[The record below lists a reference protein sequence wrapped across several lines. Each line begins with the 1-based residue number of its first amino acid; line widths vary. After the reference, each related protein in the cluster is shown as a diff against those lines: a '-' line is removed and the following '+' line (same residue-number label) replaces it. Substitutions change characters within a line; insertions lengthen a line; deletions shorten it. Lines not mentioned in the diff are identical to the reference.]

1 VTRGGE
7 PGNSAFHRGS
17 LNSWPTGLV
26 RAAKWAGAGP
36 GVVLA
41 LALLLRMP
49 ALNGGQIDYDEG
61 VYWQSLRSM
70 AAGHPLFSQV
80 YSSQPPAF
88 LLLIFPF
95 YWVVGRSLVGARV
108 AVLFVFLV
116 GLVAAYRLVSQLSS
130 RAAGTVAMAV
140 LAADPVCF
148 RGSVVLQADIPAM
161 GFALIGLALAVE
173 AGGRTR
179 QAGGRAVAAG
189 VALSTGF
196 LVKPLAAAAG
206 PAVMVA
212 LGSLPLLRRE
222 RFRRYILAAAGGLAA
237 AAVILLPFLSVWR
250 PLWEQT
256 VGLHFV
262 ARSAQIGGLDAQS
275 VLLEVPV
282 LILGTAGLL
291 LAVRHA
297 PRFALVAGAWA
308 AAAALMLAIQRPL
321 WPHHLVALTVPLA
334 LLAGGLAE
342 LRFLGRKVSL
352 LKGLAALLVL
362 AGSLGSALYVRQR
375 QLSDD
380 SLRPAVARLQAA
392 TGPAD
397 LIVTDDQ
404 YLVALAGRDTP
415 PQLVDASLVR
425 INSGE
430 LTAAQVE
437 LIAERSGARAVL
449 LGGGRLSELPA
460 VEDWARTHYR
470 VREQLDSRSVLYFS
484 PVGS

>member
-1 VTRGGE
+1 VSRGGE
-7 PGNSAFHRGS
+7 PGNSALHRGL
-17 LNSWPTGLV
+17 LNPVPTRLV
-26 RAAKWAGAGP
+26 WAAKWAGAGP
-36 GVVLA
+36 AAVLA

-49 ALNGGQIDYDEG
+49 AINGGQIDYDEG

-95 YWVVGRSLVGARV
+95 YWVLGQSLAGARV
-108 AVLFVFLV
+108 AVLFVFLA
-116 GLVAAYRLVSQLSS
+116 GLLAAYRLVSKLSS
-130 RAAGTVAMAV
+130 RAAGMIAIAV
-140 LAADPVCF
+140 LAADPICF
-148 RGSVVLQADIPAM
+148 RESIVLQADLPAM
-161 GFALIGLALAVE
+161 GLALIGLALAVE
-173 AGGRTR
+173 ASGRTR
-179 QAGGRAVAAG
+179 QVGGRAVAAG

-212 LGSLPLLRRE
+212 LGSLPVLRRE
-222 RFRRYILAAAGGLAA
+222 RFRGYTLATAGGLAA
-237 AAVILLPFLSVWR
+237 AVVILLPFLSVWR
-250 PLWEQT
+250 PLWDQT

-262 ARSAQIGGLDAQS
+262 ARGAQIGGLDVQS

-282 LILGTAGLL
+282 VILGTAGLL
-291 LAVRHA
+291 VALLHA
-297 PRFALVAGAWA
+297 PRLALVVGAWG

-342 LRFLGRKVSL
+342 LPFGGRKLSL
-352 LKGLAALLVL
+352 VRGLAALLVL
-362 AGSLGSALYVRQR
+362 AGSLGSALYVHQ
-375 QLSDD
+375 QQFSDD

-392 TGPAD
+392 TRPAD
-397 LIVTDDQ
+397 LVVTDDQ

-415 PQLVDASLVR
+415 PQLVDTSLVR

-460 VEDWARTHYR
+460 LENWARTHYR
-470 VREQLDSRSVLYFS
+470 VREQLDSRRVLYFN
-484 PVGS
+484 PAG

>member
-1 VTRGGE
+1 VSRSGE
-7 PGNSAFHRGS
+7 PRSSPHHRGS
-17 LNSWPTGLV
+17 LNSLPTGQ
-26 RAAKWAGAGP
+26 WAVAGP
-36 GVVLA
+36 AAVLA

-49 ALNGGQIDYDEG
+49 AINGGQIDYDEG

-95 YWVVGRSLVGARV
+95 YRVLGQSLVGARV

-116 GLVAAYRLVSQLSS
+116 GLAAAYRLVSQLSR
-130 RAAGTVAMAV
+130 RAAGMIAISV

-148 RGSVVLQADIPAM
+148 RESVVLQADLPAM

-173 AGGRTR
+173 ATGRSR
-179 QAGGRAVAAG
+179 QVGGRAMAAG
-189 VALSTGF
+189 VALTTGF
-196 LVKPLAAAAG
+196 LVKPLAAASG

-212 LGSLPLLRRE
+212 LASLPLLRRQ
-222 RFRRYILAAAGGLAA
+222 RFRGYALATAGALAAAV
-237 AAVILLPFLSVWR
+237 VILLPFLSVWR
-250 PLWEQT
+250 PLWDQT
-256 VGLHFV
+256 VGLHLV
-262 ARSAQIGGLDAQS
+262 ARGAQIGGLDARS

-282 LILGTAGLL
+282 LILGTAGFLVAL
-291 LAVRHA
+291 RHA
-297 PRFALVAGAWA
+297 PRLALVVGAWGA
-308 AAAALMLAIQRPL
+308 AGALMLAIQRPL

-342 LRFLGRKVSL
+342 LPFGSRKLSL
-352 LKGLAALLVL
+352 LTRLAVLLVL
-362 AGSLGSALYVRQR
+362 AGSIGSALYVRQQ

-392 TGPAD
+392 TGAGD
-397 LIVTDDQ
+397 LVVTDDQ

-415 PQLVDASLVR
+415 PQLVDTSLVR

-437 LIAERSGARAVL
+437 LIAKRSGARAVL

-460 VEDWARTHYR
+460 LEDWARTHYR
-470 VREQLDSRSVLYFS
+470 VREQLDSRRVLYLK
-484 PVGS
+484 PAG